1 MTTTDSTSTPAV
13 DFTAVVDNYLDVWNA
28 ADPGTRLTLMASSWS
43 EDASY
48 TDPLAEVTGLEAIS
62 AVIGQVQQQFA
73 GMGFSSVGQVDG
85 HHRQVRFQWGLGEEH
100 AEPLVVGFDVV
111 TLNSDGLIA
120 DVRGFLDRVP
130 S

>member
-13 DFTAVVDNYLDVWNA
+13 DFTAVVDNYPDVWNA
-28 ADPGTRLTLMASSWS
+28 ADPGTRLTLMSSSWS

-48 TDPLAEVTGLEAIS
+48 TDPLAEVSGRQAIR
-62 AVIGQVQQQFA
+62 AVSGQVQQPFA
-73 GMGFSSVGQVDG
+73 GTGSSSVGQVDG

-100 AEPLVVGFDVV
+100 AEPLVIGFDVV

>member
-28 ADPGTRLTLMASSWS
+28 ADPGTRLTLMSSSWS
-43 EDASY
+43 EGASY
-48 TDPLAEVTGLEAIS
+48 TDPLAEVSGLEAIS

-73 GMGFSSVGQVDG
+73 GMVFSSVGQFDG

-100 AEPLVVGFDVV
+100 AEPLVIGFDVV